1 MPGFRK
7 NIFKF
12 LLLLLTVTTGRAVHA
27 LDLNSVGL
35 GTEPVTDLLTF
46 VRGLIFAIKW
56 MLGASA
62 VVAIIALIIYG
73 YKFIISVAVP
83 DQRNQAKTG
92 ITWAIIGLLII
103 LTASLIVVGLG
114 EIIGANTQSTLRLE

>member
-1 MPGFRK
+1 MVFKK
-7 NIFKF
+7 NIAKF
-12 LLLLLTVTTGRAVHA
+12 LLLILTVATGRAVHA
-27 LDLNSVGL
+27 VDLNSVGL

-73 YKFIISVAVP
+73 YKFIISVASP

-92 ITWAIIGLLII
+92 ITWTIIGLVVI
-103 LTASLIVVGLG
+103 LTASLVVVGLG
-114 EIIGANTQSTLRLE
+114 EIIGANTQSTLNLQ